1 MTQSSGLPF
10 NIRRNKMSKV
20 KPMRVHK
27 NAVIHFL
34 IHYPDDMPKILPEFD
49 GTPEEAIK
57 WFEEQPGT
65 WLVEGVLVDDEEG
78 GA

>member
-1 MTQSSGLPF
+1 
-10 NIRRNKMSKV
+10 MSNV
-20 KPMRVHK
+20 KTMRIHK

-34 IHYPDDMPKILPEFD
+34 RHYPEDMPKILPEFD

-65 WLVEGVLVDDEEG
+65 WLVDGVFVDSEEG